1 MKLLSCNLLDKST
14 LNEKCFSL
22 FAKDEISFDKFFLF
36 LEQAIIVVPS
46 FAKLLQISS
55 PMPRLAPVTYA
66 ILFDIL

>member
-22 FAKDEISFDKFFLF
+22 FGKDEISFDKFFLF
-36 LEQAIIVVPS
+36 LEQAIIVAPS

-55 PMPRLAPVTYA
+55 PMPRLAPVTNA
-66 ILFDIL
+66 NFFLV